1 MEGTVTAAHGAEV
14 AGASPLEKLPEEIQA
29 LQHHLSS
36 LDVGSSYLNI
46 AGIEFHFTNYLFFLI
61 IGVLLVLTVVFLG
74 VKKIALVPKSKV
86 SNAVEALA
94 EFVRN
99 DIAIAQIGH
108 GSDKYLPFL
117 TTVFFFILINNVI
130 GLIPGS
136 KPGTGTMGVTVAL
149 ATFVFAYYNIAG
161 VKAQGG
167 LKYLLSFAPKGVPF
181 PMNALVWVIEVFS
194 AFLRILTLSVRLF
207 ANMFAGHLI
216 LGIFALLTALFF
228 EPLLEQFSTG
238 TLLGALPSAGWL
250 LLMTALYTLEVL
262 VAALQAYIFTL
273 LSAVYIGQAVH
284 EH

>member
-1 MEGTVTAAHGAEV
+1 MEGTEAVAHGVEAA
-14 AGASPLEKLPEEIQA
+14 AGASPLEKLPEEITA

-36 LDVGSSYLNI
+36 LDVWTVG
-46 AGIEFHFTNYLFFLI
+46 GVPVTNYMVFLVI
-61 IGVLLVLTVVFLG
+61 AVIVVLAVVFIA
-74 VKKIALVPKSKV
+74 VKRLSLVPNNKL
-86 SNAVEALA
+86 SNGVEALA

-99 DIAIAQIGH
+99 DIADAQIGH

-130 GLIPGS
+130 GLIPGA
-136 KPGTGTMGVTVAL
+136 KPGTGTMGVTVAI
-149 ATFVFAYYNIAG
+149 ATFVFAYYNLAG
-161 VKAQGG
+161 VKAQGPV
-167 LKYLLSFAPKGVPF
+167 KYLLSFAPKGVPF

-228 EPLLEQFSTG
+228 EPMLEHFSSS
-238 TLLGALPSAGWL
+238 TLVGALPSIGWL